1 MLAKKKK
8 LSRKQIKEDKL
19 VASYAKVLEFYEE
32 YQSKILMGLGAIA
45 VIIVVVVLYT
55 SKVVEDNRIATTQ
68 LARVMSLYNS
78 GAYTEAI
85 EGRPGTNLMGL
96 TQIVEEYGSTEQ
108 GENAKVIIGNSYY
121 FLEDYDMALEYY
133 SDYSGG
139 IDLYEAAALGGM
151 ANCYAA
157 KGDIENAAEYYKKAA
172 SVSAT
177 VPMTAE
183 YLLNSGINYIKI
195 GDNNEAEILLQRI
208 KDEFRNSSV
217 ASKVDKYLAEIK

>member
-19 VASYAKVLEFYEE
+19 VASYAKVLDFYEE
-32 YQSKILMGLGAIA
+32 YQSKIIMGLGAVAI
-45 VIIVVVVLYT
+45 IIVVVVLYT
-55 SKVVEDNRIATTQ
+55 SKVAEDNRMATTQ

-96 TQIVEEYGSTEQ
+96 SQIVKDYGNTEQ
-108 GENAKVIIGNSYY
+108 GENAKVILGNSHY
-121 FLEDYDMALEYY
+121 FLGEYDTALEYY
-133 SDYSGG
+133 NDYSGG
-139 IDLYEAAALGGM
+139 TDLYEAAAFAGM

-157 KGDIENAAEYYKKAA
+157 KGDFENAADFFKKAA
-172 SVSAT
+172 SVSAS
-177 VPMTAE
+177 VPMTPE
-183 YLLNSGINYIKI
+183 YLLNSGINYIKTS
-195 GDNNEAEILLQRI
+195 NYKEAETLLQRI

-217 ASKVDKYLAEIK
+217 ASKVDKYLAEIN